1 MVGWLTALL
10 ITLIAVVTSKIRSQE
25 RFDATTPEGRA
36 AIDAV
41 SGDYQALLDTY
52 ARVYKISKRS
62 GRPEDQAALTN
73 ITAAIAD
80 YQNQM
85 QVQVQNNQYQIQAF
99 IDEYQTIN
107 PDLDTL
113 HAEAQVLRQQGPQ
126 MADKLVAST
135 STPPPQLDYGAMITQ
150 IVVLVLLA
158 IAAFAFNAFA

>member
-41 SGDYQALLDTY
+41 SGDYQALLDAY
-52 ARVYKISKRS
+52 ANAYKASKTT
-62 GRPEDQAALTN
+62 GNQTALTTV
-73 ITAAIAD
+73 TAAITD
-80 YQNQM
+80 YQDQM
-85 QVQVQNNQYQIQAF
+85 QVQVQNNQYQIQGF

>member
-25 RFDATTPEGRA
+25 GFDAATPEGRA

-52 ARVYKISKRS
+52 ARAYKASKTT
-62 GRPEDQAALTN
+62 GDQTALTT

-80 YQNQM
+80 YHDQM
-85 QVQVQNNQYQIQAF
+85 QAQVQNNQYQIQGF

-126 MADKLVAST
+126 MADKLVTST
-135 STPPPQLDYGAMITQ
+135 STPPPQLDYGAIITQ
-150 IVVLVLLA
+150 VVILVLLA
-158 IAAFAFNAFA
+158 IAAFALNASS